1 MGWEWGGG
9 QWGRGGHLTAL
20 PVTSILTAVLFWCGV
35 CCSCYVGFQAVVV
48 QTAAY
53 SMTGT
58 GFSIQLALERLL
70 GESQLRLVC
79 DVKEAEPALFSSPAC
94 LPAVYLVTG
103 HAFCSALP
111 PTVQA
116 TSINIE

>member
-1 MGWEWGGG
+1 MGWRAVG
-9 QWGRGGHLTAL
+9 QRWSSNRTPCNQYLDCCA
-20 PVTSILTAVLFWCGV
+20 ILVQCR
-35 CCSCYVGFQAVVV
+35 CSWYVGFQAVVV

-58 GFSIQLALERLL
+58 GFSIQLALERLQ

-103 HAFCSALP
+103 HASCSALP

-116 TSINIE
+116 TSTNIE